1 MSIMDTLTFSDQTK
15 SAANTPEARV
25 RGKMLEALGV
35 QIVAAEADAKGETYI
50 RRALRWVTD
59 PDTGDRVRKE
69 VRWSWFVG
77 QIGGVVKVYSG
88 V

>member
-35 QIVAAEADAKGETYI
+35 QIAAAEADAKGETYRPPRI
-50 RRALRWVTD
+50 
-59 PDTGDRVRKE
+59 
-69 VRWSWFVG
+69 
-77 QIGGVVKVYSG
+77 
-88 V
+88 